1 MASPEFSRPSA
12 PPALIAA
19 STPRAIHDA
28 LVGEEQ
34 AEFARRYGQEMA
46 AAAESLDQTGVLA
59 VLGTFG
65 KIAETTQRHGADAHL
80 RMLAQV
86 ENLQQGRHVATI
98 GAAEH
103 RAEINAKLA
112 R

>member
-1 MASPEFSRPSA
+1 
-12 PPALIAA
+12 LIAA

-34 AEFARRYGQEMA
+34 AEFARRYSQEMA
-46 AAAESLDQTGVLA
+46 AAAESLDLTGVLA
-59 VLGTFG
+59 VLGTFRE
-65 KIAETTQRHGADAHL
+65 IAETTQQHGTDAHL
-80 RMLAQV
+80 RMLTQV
-86 ENLQQGRHVATI
+86 EDLQQGRTVATI

-103 RAEINAKLA
+103 RSEINAKLA

>member
-1 MASPEFSRPSA
+1 MASPELFRSSA
-12 PPALIAA
+12 PPALVAA

-46 AAAESLDQTGVLA
+46 AAAESLDLTGVLA
-59 VLGTFG
+59 VLATFRE
-65 KIAETTQRHGADAHL
+65 IAETTQRHGADDHL

-86 ENLQQGRHVATI
+86 ENLQQGRSVATI
-98 GAAEH
+98 GASEH
-103 RAEINAKLA
+103 RAEINTKLA